1 MGTIANMTE
10 LLKIAKEIEACTKCD
25 LHKTRDNVV
34 PGEGHPKADIVLIGE
49 GPGANEDR
57 LGRPFVG
64 QAGKVLNGLLESI
77 GLQRKDV
84 FITNMVKCRPPNNR
98 DPLPSEIRACR
109 HFLDAQLKDI
119 NPKVLVTLG
128 RHALVN
134 FFPGESISKARGK
147 PRFWSSYLI
156 SPIYHPAAALHNPK
170 LRLVLKDD
178 FSNLINVVNSV
189 AETEPEKEAETIQSR
204 QLDLF

>member
-1 MGTIANMTE
+1 MTE
-10 LLKIAKEIEACTKCD
+10 LRKIAKEIEACTKCD
-25 LHKTRDNVV
+25 LHKSRNNVV
-34 PGEGHPKADIVLIGE
+34 PGEGDPKADIVLIGE

-64 QAGKVLNGLLESI
+64 QAGMVLNGLLESI
-77 GLQRKDV
+77 GLQREDV

-98 DPLPSEIRACR
+98 DPLLSEIRACG

-128 RHALVN
+128 RHALAN

-147 PRFWSSYLI
+147 PRFWSNYLI
-156 SPIYHPAAALHNPK
+156 YPIYHPAAALHNPK

-189 AETEPEKEAETIQSR
+189 AEAETEKEVETIHSR